1 MLILLFGDKC
11 SEDSCNLKMRH
22 NVWRIFKIFVK
33 EKKKGEINGFEINR
47 ENEDI
52 NLINE
57 DLKSSK
63 IDCYQLNVLS
73 CVEVVDMKICSKF
86 LFCFIP
92 QLSRSH
98 FIKSLKRHT
107 S

>member
-1 MLILLFGDKC
+1 M
-11 SEDSCNLKMRH
+11 
-22 NVWRIFKIFVK
+22 K
-33 EKKKGEINGFEINR
+33 EKKGEINGFEINR

-73 CVEVVDMKICSKF
+73 CVEVVDMENVVNFWFVLF
-86 LFCFIP
+86 LNFHGLHGPI
-92 QLSRSH
+92 S
-98 FIKSLKRHT
+98 
-107 S
+107 